1 MGLFKRIGKKVRKI
15 GHRAINTIS
24 VGARKVSNTAKK
36 IKPYLE
42 KAGEIAE
49 MVGVA
54 TGQPEILALGEGLAE
69 GAQVAGVV
77 SQVADKTRSGIEKV
91 RKMDTAKDGVEE
103 LLGARD
109 DAYGIFN

>member
-1 MGLFKRIGKKVRKI
+1 L
-15 GHRAINTIS
+15 T
-24 VGARKVSNTAKK
+24 
-36 IKPYLE
+36 
-42 KAGEIAE
+42 
-49 MVGVA
+49 
-54 TGQPEILALGEGLAE
+54 E